1 MITAA
6 LLPAPIL
13 KMSASLL
20 TKSFSCLY
28 CGSSI
33 LRDESITNT
42 TSRSLSHRTGSAV
55 VGVVMIGVDVVVALV
70 VFGVVFVV
78 FAVVLLIAPGG
89 SFREKNYIITLL
101 YYS

>member
-42 TSRSLSHRTGSAV
+42 TSKSLSHRTGSAV

-70 VFGVVFVV
+70 VFGVVFAVS
-78 FAVVLLIAPGG
+78 AVVLLVAPEG
-89 SFREKNYIITLL
+89 SFRKKNYIITLL

>member
-1 MITAA
+1 
-6 LLPAPIL
+6 
-13 KMSASLL
+13 
-20 TKSFSCLY
+20 
-28 CGSSI
+28 
-33 LRDESITNT
+33 
-42 TSRSLSHRTGSAV
+42 
-55 VGVVMIGVDVVVALV
+55 MIGVDVVVALV